1 MEGTSARYPLISW
14 SRPLNSHSYVTLIL
28 NLCHS
33 HVVCRCLSYAR
44 DKQQGVPND
53 GPKAGSHSKHH
64 LHINQSVAASRA
76 ESLPNVTHM
85 SRSGQ
90 NSIDLQSALSNL
102 EEIKQGKSPG
112 RERRHSPGGLTP
124 HVRGQSPRSAA
135 HPEHRRPSPASP
147 YSTPYLSPPDTWRR
161 TNSDS
166 ALHQSSVLAD
176 RQKGTT
182 AYSAL
187 QQQHHRRSP
196 TTGQMG
202 SSSLT
207 NISNAGDSGAQST
220 SESWDERNRHLEY
233 QVQMSGHPD
242 MGMDGSSNLRPKS
255 CDVPGITIYPSQE
268 DGSNGHTNSQ
278 SHIPMSG
285 NTGSL
290 PDLSSFHFPAPLS
303 TPIDSEEQAAAAAHS
318 SSTPASNSHSSS
330 LHYPN
335 PGSPYGS
342 TRQQPASPFSANS
355 NPNSP
360 FSPQSPLSALG
371 YSPPGDSGQLT
382 FENISHLKEASRLQA
397 LGYSPSYRNATAPT
411 ITVEVR
417 RRGDG

>member
-1 MEGTSARYPLISW
+1 MS
-14 SRPLNSHSYVTLIL
+14 
-28 NLCHS
+28 
-33 HVVCRCLSYAR
+33 
-44 DKQQGVPND
+44 D

-112 RERRHSPGGLTP
+112 RERRHSPGGLVP

-182 AYSAL
+182 GYSAL
-187 QQQHHRRSP
+187 QQHHSRRTP
-196 TTGQMG
+196 TGQMG

-207 NISNAGDSGAQST
+207 NISNTMDSGAQST
-220 SESWDERNRHLEY
+220 SESWDDRNRNLEY

-242 MGMDGSSNLRPKS
+242 LGMEAASGLRPKS
-255 CDVPGITIYPSQE
+255 CDVPGITIFPSQE
-268 DGSNGHTNSQ
+268 DGGNGHNINQ
-278 SHIPMSG
+278 SHIPISA

-303 TPIDSEEQAAAAAHS
+303 TPIDSEELAAAAAAHS
-318 SSTPASNSHSSS
+318 STPASNSQSSS

-335 PGSPYGS
+335 PGSPYGT

-371 YSPPGDSGQLT
+371 YSPPGDSAHLT
-382 FENISHLKEASRLQA
+382 FDNISHLKEASRLHHQA

-417 RRGDG
+417 CKRR